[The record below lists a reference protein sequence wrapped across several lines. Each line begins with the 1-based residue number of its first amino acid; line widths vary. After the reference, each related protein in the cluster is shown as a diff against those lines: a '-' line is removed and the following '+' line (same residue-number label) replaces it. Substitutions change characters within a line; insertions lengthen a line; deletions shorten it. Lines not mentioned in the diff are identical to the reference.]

1 MGAVFGCDIC
11 FSHPPFKP
19 SASSLNF
26 PCFITGGVS
35 TFVLPLELVHGRA
48 SFCLSVASA
57 LCFSRS
63 CFLWALS
70 LSLCRDSGSFV
81 FSVFKPL
88 NGNWKVGGRMGG
100 NKKNENMGV
109 FLSLRIGT
117 GFSYNGFI
125 GILIN
130 LWHNYILL
138 YSE

>member
-1 MGAVFGCDIC
+1 MVVLLFACLLLLRCVFPFLFLMG
-11 FSHPPFKP
+11 
-19 SASSLNF
+19 SL
-26 PCFITGGVS
+26 T
-35 TFVLPLELVHGRA
+35 
-48 SFCLSVASA
+48 
-57 LCFSRS
+57 
-63 CFLWALS
+63 LS
-70 LSLCRDSGSFV
+70 LSGFGFFC

-138 YSE
+138 YSELFHTRYSVSWVAIPK